1 MQQFMVTMRCPEILT
16 QEFINLIPEQRTR
29 VVEFMAR
36 GILTSYSLSHDRTIL
51 WGTFAANSE
60 EDVRDI
66 LRRFPLTKYMESID
80 VRPLMFHNVINF
92 AMPQFSLN

>member
-1 MQQFMVTMRCPEILT
+1 MVTMRCPEIFT
-16 QEFINLIPEQRTR
+16 EEFIALIPEQRAK

-36 GILTSYSLSHDRTIL
+36 GILTSYSLAHDRSIV
-51 WGTFAANSE
+51 WGTFVGNSE

-66 LRRFPLTKYMESID
+66 LRRFPLTNYMESVD
-80 VRPLMFHNVINF
+80 VRPLMFHNVMNF

>member
-1 MQQFMVTMRCPEILT
+1 MQQFMVTMRCPKILT
-16 QEFINLIPEQRTR
+16 QEFINLIPEQRAK

-36 GILTSYSLSHDRTIL
+36 GILTSYSLAHDRTML
-51 WGTFAANSE
+51 WGTIVAASE
-60 EDVRDI
+60 DDVRDI
-66 LRRFPLTKYMESID
+66 LRRFPLTTLMESID